1 MDGLRNYHTKS
12 GKDKYHVASLICG
25 LYKNDTN
32 ELIYKTGIDSLTQK
46 TNLRLPKGKGRR
58 GIS

>member
-12 GKDKYHVASLICG
+12 GKGKYHVASLICG

-32 ELIYKTGIDSLTQK
+32 ELIYKTEMDSLT
-46 TNLRLPKGKGRR
+46 
-58 GIS
+58 